1 MCSHSNAQELILLWL
16 SMVISNLGHCFMGCF
31 LSCFNLLN
39 WAGLNWQFQFCFAES
54 GCETKS
60 RGKKLSHF
68 LFSFGGRFWRSK
80 KWVSWLWAV
89 IFQCKHGGNNNT
101 NILIWLKMV
110 NKEPLCLC
118 MWWSCWYSF
127 NSRRLIEVK
136 SILSFLV
143 AGILLADEVDLR
155 PAGSSAAC
163 SYRGMSGPKWIQP
176 IRFFCLSLLLSR
188 VS

>member
-1 MCSHSNAQELILLWL
+1 MCSRSNAQELILLWL

-39 WAGLNWQFQFCFAES
+39 WAGLNWQFQFFFSES

-68 LFSFGGRFWRSK
+68 LFSFGGCFWRTK

-89 IFQCKHGGNNNT
+89 NFSLQVYGGNNNT

-118 MWWSCWYSF
+118 MWWSCWYSL

-136 SILSFLV
+136 SILSFPET
-143 AGILLADEVDLR
+143 GR
-155 PAGSSAAC
+155 FFCS
-163 SYRGMSGPKWIQP
+163 SYRGISGPKWIQP
-176 IRFFCLSLLLSR
+176 IQGFSASASFPPEWLGG
-188 VS
+188 

>member
-39 WAGLNWQFQFCFAES
+39 WAGLNWQFQFFFSES

-68 LFSFGGRFWRSK
+68 LFSFGGCFWRTK

-89 IFQCKHGGNNNT
+89 NFSLQVWWQQQYQYSN
-101 NILIWLKMV
+101 LI
-110 NKEPLCLC
+110 NKEPLCLF
-118 MWWSCWYSF
+118 MWWSCWYSLS
-127 NSRRLIEVK
+127 SRRLIEVK
-136 SILSFLV
+136 SILSLPG
-143 AGILLADEVDLR
+143 AGMLLADEADLR
-155 PAGSSAAC
+155 LAGSSVAA
-163 SYRGMSGPKWIQP
+163 IEE
-176 IRFFCLSLLLSR
+176 CLVQSEYNLFKVFLP
-188 VS
+188 